1 MSKTLYLL
9 LTHYGDYDRDYER
22 FFSDNRALLAEAGIA
37 CPWLD
42 DGTGGPWQSRLLCKL
57 KAVNRGRGSIADEL
71 ADILEKRD
79 GMLLAAPVAGMWLIV
94 QDLLA
99 LLRADERFSAWADA
113 AVRVV
118 WLARDR
124 ARECEGGFVYNLPAD
139 STDSSYRF
147 AMTGRESWLEHL
159 AALLEMAEARAVL
172 EDNAAVH
179 VSMAEVLE
187 KFGIALPAAECVPLR
202 ETPPLSREILWV
214 RARLRAILPCDRDV
228 SSLLAAVLPCEDNC
242 GFLAPER
249 LRTLHA
255 VYAPG
260 MRAIARKYGCE
271 PTLAPPD
278 APEGVGEWKPFTPPE
293 PAVCRRVYEA
303 CLDSLPP
310 EDREYSL
317 RLLENAW
324 AIDWLTPDAPACAAE
339 LRVRYGIPQPES
351 PLLSVLTLTR
361 NHETY
366 IGACIDSVLTQ
377 EITFPMRHII
387 VDDHSTDSTR
397 RIVEAFARKHPS
409 IWPVFLEAGRAE
421 GDNVRALYSRCS
433 STYAALCE
441 GDDYFTDPEKLQ
453 LQVDFLNANPDCSLC
468 FHPVLVLFEKQ
479 AENNFIFPSPGGLP
493 RGVSKR
499 YYLADLAKANF
510 IQTNSVVYRWRFG
523 QGLPEWFRADVCPGD
538 WYCHLLHAEVGRI
551 GFIPRIMSVY
561 RRHPSALYVDAF
573 VRPAEHWR
581 QHGMNELKAFHIFN
595 EHFKG
600 RYFRTLS
607 DLANQVLMSFLEDK
621 LSERD
626 VDLFDKAC
634 EAYPEFVQNFLKNIS
649 ITHVHRNKTDSPPP
663 ESGAAQPDEGGAAE
677 RADAGATA

>member
-42 DGTGGPWQSRLLCKL
+42 DGTGGAWQSRLLSKL

-278 APEGVGEWKPFTPPE
+278 APEGVGE
-293 PAVCRRVYEA
+293 
-303 CLDSLPP
+303 
-310 EDREYSL
+310 
-317 RLLENAW
+317 
-324 AIDWLTPDAPACAAE
+324 
-339 LRVRYGIPQPES
+339 
-351 PLLSVLTLTR
+351 
-361 NHETY
+361 
-366 IGACIDSVLTQ
+366 
-377 EITFPMRHII
+377 
-387 VDDHSTDSTR
+387 
-397 RIVEAFARKHPS
+397 
-409 IWPVFLEAGRAE
+409 
-421 GDNVRALYSRCS
+421 
-433 STYAALCE
+433 
-441 GDDYFTDPEKLQ
+441 
-453 LQVDFLNANPDCSLC
+453 
-468 FHPVLVLFEKQ
+468 
-479 AENNFIFPSPGGLP
+479 
-493 RGVSKR
+493 
-499 YYLADLAKANF
+499 
-510 IQTNSVVYRWRFG
+510 
-523 QGLPEWFRADVCPGD
+523 
-538 WYCHLLHAEVGRI
+538 
-551 GFIPRIMSVY
+551 
-561 RRHPSALYVDAF
+561 
-573 VRPAEHWR
+573 
-581 QHGMNELKAFHIFN
+581 
-595 EHFKG
+595 
-600 RYFRTLS
+600 
-607 DLANQVLMSFLEDK
+607 
-621 LSERD
+621 
-626 VDLFDKAC
+626 
-634 EAYPEFVQNFLKNIS
+634 
-649 ITHVHRNKTDSPPP
+649 
-663 ESGAAQPDEGGAAE
+663 
-677 RADAGATA
+677 